1 MVAEIGY
8 RLASRPPEVLRPVLG
23 GDGHA
28 TCVRACV
35 KIDHRRLPACQGM
48 CAAKFSKQTKTR
60 VLAPTLLRG
69 LKDGFVPVRA
79 KSLAA
84 LSVMC
89 AQVSRLCAVMRGR
102 STLLEGSSWG
112 ALTE

>member
-1 MVAEIGY
+1 VVMAM
-8 RLASRPPEVLRPVLG
+8 LPA
-23 GDGHA
+23 
-28 TCVRACV
+28 CVRASRLTIVAC
-35 KIDHRRLPACQGM
+35 LPACQGM

-102 STLLEGSSWG
+102 STLLEGGSWG